1 MGLGTSIP
9 HVLFLLFTPA
19 LLSPIFSLRIA
30 KLPPPHFP
38 STTPDPTKNPSPPPT
53 QPTNPPSPTPHQVL
67 RAQTSLAAPLVILF
81 VGGAMLSGTM
91 SMLITLLVDL
101 YPQRASTAMA
111 GLNLCRCSMSAAGT
125 ASVEYIIAA
134 WGLGWTY
141 TFIGGLMLVLSVPA
155 LAVVVWRG
163 PVWREERHVRLERK
177 EEAKR
182 RRREEREEQQ
192 QRGGG
197 EQVREVEDKSD
208 SKAVSAAEEEEK
220 ERKEVRLQT
229 GGGAESDKRE

>member
-1 MGLGTSIP
+1 
-9 HVLFLLFTPA
+9 
-19 LLSPIFSLRIA
+19 
-30 KLPPPHFP
+30 
-38 STTPDPTKNPSPPPT
+38 
-53 QPTNPPSPTPHQVL
+53 
-67 RAQTSLAAPLVILF
+67 
-81 VGGAMLSGTM
+81 MLSGTM

-141 TFIGGLMLVLSVPA
+141 TFLGGLMLVLSVPA

-163 PVWREERHVRLERK
+163 PAWREERHVRLERK
-177 EEAKR
+177 EEAKKR
-182 RRREEREEQQ
+182 RRGEGREDQQQQ

-208 SKAVSAAEEEEK
+208 SKAVSAAEEEK
-220 ERKEVRLQT
+220 EEKEVRLQN
-229 GGGAESDKRE
+229 GGGARPDKRE